1 MMNGKKTT
9 KSNYGL
15 DVIDVIGII
24 YITLKIIGVEPV
36 SRWPWWLVLSPWL
49 IYIGLIAI
57 SALVARYVKKQ
68 KELKN

>member
-9 KSNYGL
+9 KSNDGL
-15 DVIDVIGII
+15 DVIDVVCINTIM
-24 YITLKIIGVEPV
+24 LKVFGVEPV

-57 SALVARYVKKQ
+57 LALVARYVKNR
-68 KELKN
+68 KN

>member
-9 KSNYGL
+9 KSNDGL
-15 DVIDVIGII
+15 DVIDVVCINTIM
-24 YITLKIIGVEPV
+24 LKVFGVEPV

-57 SALVARYVKKQ
+57 SALVASYFKNRKK
-68 KELKN
+68 